1 MFDFISTKLSG
12 FKSEDS
18 SINQLLSITTEY
30 MLRLIK
36 GYKVRGVFLDISK
49 AFDKVYHE
57 SLIFKLEQNE
67 ISRKL
72 LRLIKDFLSDRK
84 QRVVL
89 NGQYSCIDVQVGVL

>member
-36 GYKVRGVFLDISK
+36 DYKVRGVFLDISK
-49 AFDKVYHE
+49 AFDKIYHE